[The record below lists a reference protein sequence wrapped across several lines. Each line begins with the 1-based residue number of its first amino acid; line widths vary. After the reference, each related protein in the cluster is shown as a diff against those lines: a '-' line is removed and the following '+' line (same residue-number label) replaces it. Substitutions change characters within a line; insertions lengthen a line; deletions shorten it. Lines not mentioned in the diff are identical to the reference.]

1 MANLSNKLTEVTAHA
16 ESHMS
21 GISEWGHLPPTY
33 TRTFGQEGDQS
44 LSPLAML
51 STTDWPRPTCWV
63 QRDGADAE
71 AGPEGEAGA
80 KDDPGHAGRAHEGA
94 GDPGGKAP
102 PFTQKHNLADLSLT
116 YFGLEASLLCPQ
128 SFYFPLSQGSSVVI

>member
-1 MANLSNKLTEVTAHA
+1 MANLSNKLTEVTAPA

-80 KDDPGHAGRAHEGA
+80 KDDPGHAGRAHEGV
-94 GDPGGKAP
+94 GDPEVRLLLLP
-102 PFTQKHNLADLSLT
+102 RNITLLT
-116 YFGLEASLLCPQ
+116 CPGHTLVLEALLLCPQ
-128 SFYFPLSQGSSVVI
+128 SFYLPLPQGNSVVT